1 MKILGN
7 SYQEKEPTPTEPVE
21 IKNEAFIQV
30 EVNGEIMQIPLEKLD
45 IKEINE
51 EGVIYGK

>member
-21 IKNEAFIQV
+21 IKNEAFLIV
-30 EVNGEIMQIPLEKLD
+30 KVNGTDLEIPIEKLD

>member
-21 IKNEAFIQV
+21 IKNENYIFGNLEGQLINIPYNPKV
-30 EVNGEIMQIPLEKLD
+30 ERKD
-45 IKEINE
+45 
-51 EGVIYGK
+51 

>member
-1 MKILGN
+1 MKLQGH

>member
-7 SYQEKEPTPTEPVE
+7 SYQEKEPTPTEPAE

-30 EVNGEIMQIPLEKLD
+30 KVNGEILKIPLEKLD
-45 IKEINE
+45 IKEISE
-51 EGVIYGK
+51 EGLIYGK